1 MAFSYSFHISSKG
14 HSVSTKGKVNQVGRH
29 NLREYKTDEYNKD
42 KIDVLVGE
50 GSMLECIEKVYHRE
64 FDEALE
70 KYNQGKRED
79 RKIANYLDHVDKSRN
94 DVAVE
99 IIIQIGDRDF
109 WEDVSEGDKRKM
121 SGVFQDQLDELE
133 RILPNFKVASA
144 VAHYDES
151 SPHLHVVGVPVAT
164 GYQKGMEKQCAKTK
178 VFTKESLEMIQ
189 DVMHQNAQRN
199 IDKHPEIF
207 GKMEL
212 EEKTVGRNKDIP
224 KQSLNEYYE
233 LQEALVMTEGALI
246 DQDIALKQTITEK
259 ERLEEDIDALESKR
273 EMLEHGNSTLI
284 KDAERLIED
293 VERLVTKKSTLENEI
308 NVLEANKDVLEANEQ
323 VLVKRF
329 LALPKVKSLFDR
341 FKELWQ
347 EEVERRKE
355 QREERQTIHQ
365 ENKKSVLGTLADY
378 EKQIAAMRQQ
388 GNSGLFGER
397 HNSSNKTKTD
407 RGYDD
412 R

>member
-259 ERLEEDIDALESKR
+259 ERLEAIDKQTKVRVHEALERQKPVLLDLQKR
-273 EMLEHGNSTLI
+273 ISEAKSELSVIETAVKEKKAEGTEKFGWDGM
-284 KDAERLIED
+284 AERIERARKEAGKD
-293 VERLVTKKSTLENEI
+293 NRIKA
-308 NVLEANKDVLEANEQ
+308 LEA
-323 VLVKRF
+323 RI
-329 LALPKVKSLFDR
+329 SLFER
-341 FKELWQ
+341 FISLPQVKPLWEQ
-347 EEVERRKE
+347 FQALISRKKP
-355 QREERQTIHQ
+355 QKDHDSR
-365 ENKKSVLGTLADY
+365 
-378 EKQIAAMRQQ
+378 
-388 GNSGLFGER
+388 
-397 HNSSNKTKTD
+397 
-407 RGYDD
+407 
-412 R
+412 